1 MKILIIFIF
10 AILLAGCVKQN
21 TWKPIEYQNVSSGNA
36 ESAKQEIAL
45 EINSEKEWEDV
56 WSSIFKAS
64 SVGVPLTDVNFE
76 KETVFAVFLG
86 EKNTGGHSVSIT
98 KIYESDN
105 QVEVKISA
113 KKPGPGSIVTES
125 FTYPYVIVK
134 TKKINKPASFSW
146 NWT

>member
-56 WSSIFKAS
+56 WKGVFKTDSIE
-64 SVGVPLTDVNFE
+64 VPLPSIDFA

-86 EKNTGGHSVSIT
+86 EKNTGGYSASIT

-113 KKPGPGSIVTES
+113 TKPGPGSMVTES
-125 FTYPYVIVK
+125 FTYPYIIVK